1 MRVSWKYEDE
11 TNNIVMTVV
20 FDDQEQINQLWEAL
34 QDRDE
39 LGELKAAV
47 SDQCTHKPEE
57 KQQT

>member
-1 MRVSWKYEDE
+1 MRASWKYEDE

-47 SDQCTHKPEE
+47 SDQCTHHPSIAGE
-57 KQQT
+57 